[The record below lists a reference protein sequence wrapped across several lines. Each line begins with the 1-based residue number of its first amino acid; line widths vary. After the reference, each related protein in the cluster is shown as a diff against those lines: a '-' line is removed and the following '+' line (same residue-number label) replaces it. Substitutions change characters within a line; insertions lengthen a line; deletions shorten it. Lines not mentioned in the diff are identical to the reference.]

1 MMSLTQ
7 RIAETPMAPYVGLM
21 RGMSRSQKLTV
32 VAFLVD
38 AMQESEAGQTADAD
52 KRRLESALSKF
63 HTDWGGT
70 DDVMAVAE
78 ELRSLGPWS
87 IRDKNLIA

>member
-38 AMQESEAGQTADAD
+38 AMQEGEAGQNVDAD
-52 KRRLESALSKF
+52 NRRLESALSKF
-63 HTDWGGT
+63 HADWGGT

-78 ELRSLGPWS
+78 ELRSGRVNDRNVETW
-87 IRDKNLIA
+87 